1 LNFFAPSSFFP
12 RVCRS
17 LQRLFVARVKDKT
30 NMRTIISLAHISLDG
45 FLAAP
50 DGDMGFITFDDQL
63 ADHTYPLINTV
74 DTAVYGRVTYQL
86 MEGYWP
92 TMADAPDA
100 DAHTKSHARWY
111 DGVSKIVASRTLGPS
126 KNETVRVIADHIV
139 DALAAEKRKPGGD
152 IMIFG
157 SPTLTRTLAA
167 ANLVDEWRLT
177 LQPVILGGGLS
188 LFPQVEERKQL
199 ELRSSKTFRTGVIA
213 THYVTKR

>member
-1 LNFFAPSSFFP
+1 
-12 RVCRS
+12 
-17 LQRLFVARVKDKT
+17 
-30 NMRTIISLAHISLDG
+30 MRNIISLAHISLDG
-45 FLAAP
+45 FLAGP
-50 DGDMGFITFDDQL
+50 DGDMGFIAINDELF
-63 ADHTYPLINTV
+63 DHTYPLMKTV

-92 TMADAPDA
+92 TAGDAPDA
-100 DAHTKSHARWY
+100 NAHTKSHARWY
-111 DGVSKIVASRTLGPS
+111 KDVSKIVASRTLGPS
-126 KNETVRVIADHIV
+126 KNEKVHVIADRIV

-157 SPTLTRTLAA
+157 SPTLTRTLVA

-188 LFPQVEERKQL
+188 LFPQLEKRTQL

-213 THYVTKR
+213 AHYVTKR